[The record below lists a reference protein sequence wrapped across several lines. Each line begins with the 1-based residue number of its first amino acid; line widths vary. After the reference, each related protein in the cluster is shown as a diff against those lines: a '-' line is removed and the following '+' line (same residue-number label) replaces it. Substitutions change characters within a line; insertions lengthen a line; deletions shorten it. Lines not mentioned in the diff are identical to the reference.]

1 MKNYFESVVQT
12 DVSRKG
18 IRLVLVNKGM
28 WNNCRLMDSE
38 RQTDAGALDDNK
50 LMNMVRDSGN
60 GLGSDSRHG
69 SPFISVLD
77 IKQDYGRT
85 YKNL

>member
-1 MKNYFESVVQT
+1 MGN
-12 DVSRKG
+12 DG
-18 IRLVLVNKGM
+18 
-28 WNNCRLMDSE
+28 LMMESE
-38 RQTDAGALDDNK
+38 RQTVDGALDDNK

>member
-1 MKNYFESVVQT
+1 
-12 DVSRKG
+12 
-18 IRLVLVNKGM
+18 
-28 WNNCRLMDSE
+28 MDSE

>member
-1 MKNYFESVVQT
+1 
-12 DVSRKG
+12 
-18 IRLVLVNKGM
+18 
-28 WNNCRLMDSE
+28 MDSE

-69 SPFISVLD
+69 SPFLKWYEIVRHPAGDIREVLTKGERQH
-77 IKQDYGRT
+77 ILTLGITPEFPILQVRFSI
-85 YKNL
+85 